1 MDDKT
6 FIEKQFKKLMGYDL
20 DFENPKTFDEK
31 LNWLKI
37 HNRNPQYIQLVDK
50 YEVKKYIS
58 DIIGSQY
65 IIPTIG
71 VYDSFNEIDFD
82 LLPNQFV
89 LKCTHDSG
97 GLVIVKDKERLNI
110 KEVKR
115 KINHSL
121 SKNYFFSCREWPYKN
136 VKPRIIIEEY
146 KEDSATKELRDYK
159 FYCFN
164 GLVEAVLVATNRQNY
179 KEELNFDYF
188 DTNFNHLDWKNHWHP
203 NAKNEPIK
211 PKNFEKMVELAG
223 KISKGFPHVRVDFYD
238 VNGRIFFGELTFYD
252 QGGYLKIHPD
262 EWDRKW
268 GELIDLSLAYDN
280 DKIE

>member
-1 MDDKT
+1 MKFSNILYYALHPKDIFLVLASHGLVPMDDKT

-97 GLVIVKDKERLNI
+97 GLVML
-110 KEVKR
+110 
-115 KINHSL
+115 L
-121 SKNYFFSCREWPYKN
+121 
-136 VKPRIIIEEY
+136 
-146 KEDSATKELRDYK
+146 
-159 FYCFN
+159 
-164 GLVEAVLVATNRQNY
+164 
-179 KEELNFDYF
+179 
-188 DTNFNHLDWKNHWHP
+188 
-203 NAKNEPIK
+203 
-211 PKNFEKMVELAG
+211 
-223 KISKGFPHVRVDFYD
+223 IS
-238 VNGRIFFGELTFYD
+238 
-252 QGGYLKIHPD
+252 
-262 EWDRKW
+262 
-268 GELIDLSLAYDN
+268 
-280 DKIE
+280 

>member
-97 GLVIVKDKERLNI
+97 GLVML
-110 KEVKR
+110 
-115 KINHSL
+115 L
-121 SKNYFFSCREWPYKN
+121 
-136 VKPRIIIEEY
+136 
-146 KEDSATKELRDYK
+146 
-159 FYCFN
+159 
-164 GLVEAVLVATNRQNY
+164 
-179 KEELNFDYF
+179 
-188 DTNFNHLDWKNHWHP
+188 
-203 NAKNEPIK
+203 
-211 PKNFEKMVELAG
+211 
-223 KISKGFPHVRVDFYD
+223 IS
-238 VNGRIFFGELTFYD
+238 
-252 QGGYLKIHPD
+252 
-262 EWDRKW
+262 
-268 GELIDLSLAYDN
+268 
-280 DKIE
+280 